1 MATKISN
8 GELKQEGLLQDAM
21 KFASVMPG
29 LFGAGAGGAGG
40 AGGGAGGGGS
50 KNQPDMSSMM
60 KMMSAMMSN
69 KEGMEAFSNMM
80 NPKGGKQKDTRAT
93 INKNALKKS
102 VTINRLKSK
111 LDKRNKETE

>member
-29 LFGAGAGGAGG
+29 LFGAGAGGG
-40 AGGGAGGGGS
+40 AGGGGGGS